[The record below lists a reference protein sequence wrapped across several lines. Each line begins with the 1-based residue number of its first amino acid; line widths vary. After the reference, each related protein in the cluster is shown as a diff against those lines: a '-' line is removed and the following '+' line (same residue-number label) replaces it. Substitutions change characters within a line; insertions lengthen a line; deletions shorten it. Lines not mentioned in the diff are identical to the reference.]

1 MDFMEIGRVCLKTA
15 GREAGKYCVIVNTV
29 DKDFVLVTGPRAVT
43 QVKRRKC
50 NVRHL
55 EPLPL
60 KVEIKGDAS
69 DSDVLKELEKGGIL
83 EKLRLSK
90 PSAEDIKRS
99 EERRAVAEERK
110 KAEEAMPKAEAR
122 KEVAAKPKKESKPKE
137 PKSEKAAAKPKAAKP
152 KKAAAEKQA
161 E

>member
-1 MDFMEIGRVCLKTA
+1 MEFMEIGRVCLKTA

-29 DKDFVLVTGPRAVT
+29 DKDFVLVTGPKAVT

-69 DSDVLKELEKGGIL
+69 DSDVTKELEKGGIL

-90 PSAEDIKRS
+90 PSAEQMKMAEERRAAS
-99 EERRAVAEERK
+99 EERR
-110 KAEEAMPKAEAR
+110 KAEESMPKAEA
-122 KEVAAKPKKESKPKE
+122 KEEVAAKPKKVSKPKAE
-137 PKSEKAAAKPKAAKP
+137 KAEKAAAKPKAAKP
-152 KKAAAEKQA
+152 KKAGKQA
-161 E
+161 D